1 MDAQLLTGMSWRRTL
16 YSVIALCTLSTGV
29 ISANGLSVYIQLAP
43 SSVICSIDDGGS
55 LADLDHIQPNTSLS
69 GYFTYPISCDGTI
82 TSVSSYGFCFNSMS
96 VVLLL
101 IVTTLH
107 DGGAA
112 THAYHPLPVE
122 CDGSKINGTDYY
134 AGNVSLGN
142 VGIRVSSG
150 NGLSVRFASSCV
162 SHGCLFLPAIANETG
177 NYSLIFYN
185 ESIIPSEKVS
195 FSLFFPPPSSLVKLC
210 HGPVRSVK
218 CTLQILQILQMGGK
232 QS

>member
-1 MDAQLLTGMSWRRTL
+1 M
-16 YSVIALCTLSTGV
+16 
-29 ISANGLSVYIQLAP
+29 
-43 SSVICSIDDGGS
+43 ICSIDDGGS

-122 CDGSKINGTDYY
+122 CVGSKINGTDYY
-134 AGNVSLGN
+134 AGNISLDN
-142 VGIRVSSG
+142 VGISVSSG
-150 NGLSVRFASSCV
+150 NVLSVRFTSSCV

-185 ESIIPSEKVS
+185 ESIIPSENVS
-195 FSLFFPPPSSLVKLC
+195 FSLFFSATIITGKIVPWTCEIRFFLNALCRFCKFCRWEENSHNCGCYYCGHCTVGSGIDFSSGVCSGQEEK
-210 HGPVRSVK
+210 RQDQDS
-218 CTLQILQILQMGGK
+218 
-232 QS
+232 SE